1 MDILDRQQKA
11 CLRLFKGYLVDS
23 ENWVQLIEERQS
35 FIKEALENGVVINGH
50 VIPEIVKQYSIELY
64 GKKPEQ
70 WNSTFHKSFSTV
82 RDTPIEVLVVQQ
94 IFHYITTYGFESLG
108 VYNQNTVYIPNEILQ
123 IPELEEGVTFNTVN
137 QLSIEDLKNSIMV
150 LLTSGIALSKE
161 TIEDIMLLSDFIDKD
176 KFDSISNKEVR
187 TLLYDKYGIVPK
199 NNIEFLRYLLYK
211 TTGETLLIKDKTT
224 KQNLYDLDDG
234 KYLVAYNLLL
244 NYIKQNGYIP
254 LAQIFNRYKEL
265 FISLKRSDKRVKYV
279 KEVNS
284 IINRISKLSKKHHK
298 PTDSYIL
305 DNLTTINE
313 LSFLTEK
320 EIVKKLNDITI
331 FKEVSIINC
340 LNYILG
346 NYDSR
351 MYKIRNGKAWV
362 KIGDYVTNEG
372 YPEVRKN
379 IRDLVYNH
387 LVTRLKPILK
397 NKTIYIPDN
406 INYTFPVSEKR
417 FSGNIP
423 EGSYI
428 EVNRPNGALVAGV
441 HWFNVNTN
449 DKHHSDYYGENR
461 VDLDLHAS
469 NRDEQYGWRS
479 SYRSNSD
486 DFYFSGDVTDAPK
499 PNGATELFYIG
510 KHSTDKSFL
519 LTLNRYCGG
528 NGQDIPYEF
537 IVAECDEESIDRNYV
552 VNPNN
557 VVLQINDKFEYN
569 KTLNNYESSQK
580 VIGFVKISKDNIK
593 LYFNDFSLGNSIVTT
608 RNDVTKGAYDYLYN
622 YTDTQLKLKDLLRDC
637 DCILSTS
644 DKIETLEEV
653 EVTDPKTNET
663 QLLYKKVMK
672 DVDYNLSL
680 NTINKTTLIE
690 LLTGGIN

>member
-176 KFDSISNKEVR
+176 NFDSITNKEVK
-187 TLLYDKYGIVPK
+187 TMLFDKYDVVPK
-199 NNIEFLRYLLYK
+199 NNITFLRYLLYK
-211 TTGETLLIKDKTT
+211 TIGDTLLIKDKSTIQ
-224 KQNLYDLDDG
+224 KIKELSEDKYKLVLDLFY
-234 KYLVAYNLLL
+234 KYINQY
-244 NYIKQNGYIP
+244 GYVP
-254 LAQIFNRYKEL
+254 LSMIFNRYKQI
-265 FISLKRSDKRVKYV
+265 FISFKRNDKRFKDN
-279 KEVNS
+279 KEMDK
-284 IINRISKLSKKHHK
+284 IINRISKLSKKYHK
-298 PTDSYIL
+298 PTYSQIL
-305 DNLTTINE
+305 DNLTSIQE
-313 LSFLTEK
+313 LSYLTQK
-320 EIVKKLNDITI
+320 EILEKLNEITI

-346 NYDSR
+346 DYDSR

-362 KIGDYVTNEG
+362 KMGDYITNEG

-387 LVTRLKPILK
+387 LVNRLKPILK
-397 NKTIYIPDN
+397 DKTIYIPDN

-428 EVNRPNGALVAGV
+428 EVNRPQGALVIGV
-441 HWFNVNTN
+441 HWFNTNVN
-449 DKHHSDYYGENR
+449 DGHHSDYYNGNR
-461 VDLDLHAS
+461 VDLHAS
-469 NRDEQYGWRS
+469 NKDEQFGWNT
-479 SYRSNSD
+479 SYRSNSNE
-486 DFYFSGDVTDAPK
+486 FYYSGDVTNAPK

-510 KHSTDKSFL
+510 KDVIQKSFL
-519 LTLNRYCGG
+519 LTLNKYCGG
-528 NGQDIPYEF
+528 NGQDVPYDF
-537 IVAECDEESIDRNYV
+537 IVAECDKSSIDYNYV
-552 VNPNN
+552 INPND
-557 VVLQINDKFEYN
+557 VLLSIPGKFEYN
-569 KTLNNYESSQK
+569 KTLERYETTQK
-580 VIGFVKISKDNIK
+580 VVGLVKIYKDKIR
-593 LYFNDFSLGNSIVTT
+593 LYFNDFSLGNSIVT
-608 RNDVTKGAYDYLYN
+608 RRSDVTKGAFDYLYN
-622 YTDTQLKLKDLLRDC
+622 YTDVQLKLKDVLTDC
-637 DCILSTS
+637 GCNLCDSN
-644 DKIETLEEV
+644 KIDTMEEV
-653 EVTDPKTNET
+653 ELVNPETNEVEIF
-663 QLLYKKVMK
+663 YKKVQK
-672 DVDYNLSL
+672 DVDYDLSL
-680 NTINKTTLIE
+680 NNINKSTLIK
-690 LLTGGIN
+690 LLTRGEK